1 MQAYIASGGQMAN
14 HPPEAYPMTNDK
26 GIDLSSKSIVTCPNG
41 VLALLP
47 YAPRVSRTS
56 RVVWSLES
64 GVSLERLECLE

>member
-1 MQAYIASGGQMAN
+1 MQAYIASGGQMTN
-14 HPPEAYPMTNDK
+14 PPEAYPMTNDK

-41 VLALLP
+41 VLVLLP

-64 GVSLERLECLE
+64 GVSLECLECLE